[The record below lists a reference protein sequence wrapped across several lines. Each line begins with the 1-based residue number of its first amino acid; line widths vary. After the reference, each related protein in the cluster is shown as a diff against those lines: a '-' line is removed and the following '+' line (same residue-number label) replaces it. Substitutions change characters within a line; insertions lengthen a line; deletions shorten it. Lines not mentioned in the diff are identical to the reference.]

1 MNRGVVEALFA
12 HDPSFVAFAKNVVG
26 VDDVDT
32 FIDVV
37 ANGRQDLIDVAAL
50 SKMSPDSAD
59 LGTMGGQLRPRKR
72 LRRKDPARD
81 GVTKGWAKD
90 VLAPAVGRATKKA
103 LKPLVKPY
111 TGKNRTRNTAGTVI
125 AGATAVKG
133 KQKYDDLDAQG
144 LIPHK
149 QPVYTG
155 EPYQEVLGK
164 ADDVD
169 ELDAYAEFSKVDSD
183 KRQVFGWASITHMNG
198 KPVVDRQ
205 GDFIDLEEVEKS
217 AYNYVVN
224 SRVGGS
230 QHRRDG
236 DRPFHAADLIESIVF
251 TPEKMDAMGLP
262 SEGQQGWWVGFKVN
276 DEDTWQDVKAGRKT
290 GFSVHGRGR
299 RHPVEGDLIP
309 EGTSDV

>member
-1 MNRGVVEALFA
+1 MNRRVVETLFR
-12 HDPSFVAFAKNVVG
+12 HDPTFVALAKSVVG
-26 VDDVDT
+26 VDSVDD
-32 FIDVV
+32 FMAVVADNQLDRIDVTSF
-37 ANGRQDLIDVAAL
+37 A
-50 SKMSPDSAD
+50 KMNPDSAD
-59 LGTMGGQLRPRKR
+59 LGTMGGATPVVRRKR
-72 LRRKDPARD
+72 VKRR
-81 GVTKGWAKD
+81 VSKGWAKD

-103 LKPLVKPY
+103 LKPLAKPY
-111 TGKNRTRNTAGTVI
+111 IGEHKTRNTVGTMV
-125 AGATAVKG
+125 AGAAAVKG
-133 KQKYDDLDAQG
+133 KQKYDELDAQG
-144 LIPHK
+144 LIPRK

-155 EPYQEVLGK
+155 PEQAAVIGK
-164 ADDVD
+164 SDDEFD
-169 ELDAYAEFSKVDSD
+169 LACEFSKVDTD

-262 SEGQQGWWVGFKVN
+262 SDGQQGWWVGFKVN

-299 RHPVEGDLIP
+299 RHPVEGDFMP
-309 EGTSDV
+309 QGTSDV

>member
-1 MNRGVVEALFA
+1 MNRGVVEALFR
-12 HDPSFVAFAKNVVG
+12 HDPGFVTFAKDVVG
-26 VDDVDT
+26 VDDADA
-32 FIDVV
+32 FIEVV
-37 ANGRQDLIDVAAL
+37 GNRRLDLIDVASL

-72 LRRKDPARD
+72 LKRKHPAGD
-81 GVTKGWAKD
+81 AVTKGWAKD
-90 VLAPAVGRATKKA
+90 VLGPAVGRATKKA
-103 LKPLVKPY
+103 LKPLAKPY
-111 TGKNRTRNTAGTVI
+111 MGKNRTRNTAATVI
-125 AGATAVKG
+125 TGATAVKG
-133 KQKYDDLDAQG
+133 KNKYDELDAQG
-144 LIPHK
+144 MIPHR
-149 QPVYTG
+149 QAVYTG
-155 EPYQEVLGK
+155 ETNQGVIK

-169 ELDAYAEFSKVDSD
+169 EMDMYAEFSKVDSD
-183 KRQVFGWASITHMNG
+183 RRQVFGWASITHMNG

-236 DRPFHAADLIESIVF
+236 DQPFHAADLIESIVF
-251 TPEKMDAMGLP
+251 TPEKMEAMGLP

-299 RHPVEGDLIP
+299 RHPVVGDLIP